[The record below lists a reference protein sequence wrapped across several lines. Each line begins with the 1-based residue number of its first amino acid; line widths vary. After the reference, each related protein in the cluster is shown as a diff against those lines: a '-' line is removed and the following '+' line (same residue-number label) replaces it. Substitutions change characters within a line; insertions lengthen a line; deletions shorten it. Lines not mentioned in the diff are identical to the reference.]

1 MGSVETTPQ
10 SEGGM
15 ITELQEP
22 KTGVSWESMGFTPSE
37 GKLVFYGIHLPHAM
51 RMYP

>member
-1 MGSVETTPQ
+1 MGSVDTIPQ
-10 SEGGM
+10 SEGGL

-37 GKLVFYGIHLPHAM
+37 GKLGFCGIFSPHTM
-51 RMYP
+51 HMYS